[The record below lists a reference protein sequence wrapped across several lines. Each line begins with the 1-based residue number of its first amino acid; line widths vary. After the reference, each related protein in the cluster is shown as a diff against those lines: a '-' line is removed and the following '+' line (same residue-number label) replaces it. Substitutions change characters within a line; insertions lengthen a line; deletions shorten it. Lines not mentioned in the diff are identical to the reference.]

1 MIVAAVSGR
10 RKLMS
15 GASRVRSLVV
25 PLVLGVLTL
34 GVYVGLRG
42 LGMFPEADPWDG
54 ALFVAVPVAATGL
67 IALAQAVTR
76 HRRDNAEMLRHAALL
91 AAPASPRPRPIPPPK
106 FSDPIKAAPPPPPP
120 PADPPSS
127 PPPASP
133 PPSPPPDDEVR
144 SDVLLRF
151 ARELHASPEADR
163 LHTTLSRALPSLL
176 GYPDVW
182 VIARVGQRQQII
194 QPDARRGRLLSE
206 PQFWA
211 TFPLAVDGTTF
222 GLLGVGVGRE
232 PMSESRR
239 HLVSEVASLV
249 AQALQLSDSFERMR
263 EASTVDPLTGC
274 STRADGLQRLQIEL
288 RRAQRS
294 EKAAAVLLLDLD
306 HFKSVNDRFGHPCG
320 DAVLA
325 QVGRIMMQTL
335 RASDIRCRWGGE
347 EFLIV
352 LPETGLEAAKRVADA
367 LRRRIAEARIIYG
380 GEDVQVTVSTGA
392 TVTRPGEVDTHNLLL
407 RVDAALYRA
416 KNDGRNCVRA
426 VLGDLH
432 GAPVATPP
440 RNSRFLAFPDRRDP
454 SRQDRR
460 RFAGPGRRR
469 TDRPDSDVTS

>member
-1 MIVAAVSGR
+1 
-10 RKLMS
+10 
-15 GASRVRSLVV
+15 
-25 PLVLGVLTL
+25 
-34 GVYVGLRG
+34 
-42 LGMFPEADPWDG
+42 MFPEADPWDG

-106 FSDPIKAAPPPPPP
+106 VSGPITAAPPPQRS
-120 PADPPSS
+120 APPSS
-127 PPPASP
+127 SPPASP
-133 PPSPPPDDEVR
+133 PPSQPPDDEVR

-163 LHTTLSRALPSLL
+163 LQATLSRSLPSLL
-176 GYPDVW
+176 GYSDVW

-194 QPDARRGRLLSE
+194 EPDGARRGRLLSE
-206 PQFWA
+206 PQHWA
-211 TFPLAVDGTTF
+211 TFPLAVEGTTF
-222 GLLGVGVGRE
+222 GLLGIGVGRE
-232 PMSESRR
+232 PMPENRR
-239 HLVSEVASLV
+239 RLVSEVASLV
-249 AQALQLSDSFERMR
+249 AQALQLSDAFERMR

-274 STRADGLQRLQIEL
+274 STRADGLNRLQIEL

-352 LPETGLEAAKRVADA
+352 LPETGLEAGKRVADA

-380 GEDVQVTVSTGA
+380 GEEVQVTVSTGA
-392 TVTRPGEVDTHNLLL
+392 TVTRTGEVDTHNLLL

-440 RNSRFLAFPDRRDP
+440 RGSRFLAFPDRRDP
-454 SRQDRR
+454 SRPDRR

-469 TDRPDSDVTS
+469 TDAPASNGS

>member
-1 MIVAAVSGR
+1 
-10 RKLMS
+10 MS

-25 PLVLGVLTL
+25 PLVLGVVTL

-76 HRRDNAEMLRHAALL
+76 HRRDNAEMLRHAPLL

-106 FSDPIKAAPPPPPP
+106 FSEPINAAPPPPQRPG
-120 PADPPSS
+120 PPSS

-133 PPSPPPDDEVR
+133 PRSQPPDDELR

-151 ARELHASPEADR
+151 ARELHASPEGDR
-163 LHTTLSRALPSLL
+163 LQATLSRSLPSLL

-194 QPDARRGRLLSE
+194 EPAGARRGRLLSE
-206 PQFWA
+206 PQHWA
-211 TFPLAVDGTTF
+211 TFPLAVEGTTF
-222 GLLGVGVGRE
+222 GLLGIGVGRE
-232 PMSESRR
+232 PMPESRR
-239 HLVSEVASLV
+239 RLVSEVASLV
-249 AQALQLSDSFERMR
+249 AQALQLSDAFERMR

-274 STRADGLQRLQIEL
+274 STRADGLHRLQIEL

-294 EKAAAVLLLDLD
+294 EKAGAVLLLDLD

-380 GEDVQVTVSTGA
+380 GEEVQVTVSTGA

-440 RNSRFLAFPDRRDP
+440 RGSRFLAFPDRRDP
-454 SRQDRR
+454 SRPDRR

-469 TDRPDSDVTS
+469 TDTPASNGS

>member
-1 MIVAAVSGR
+1 
-10 RKLMS
+10 
-15 GASRVRSLVV
+15 
-25 PLVLGVLTL
+25 
-34 GVYVGLRG
+34 
-42 LGMFPEADPWDG
+42 
-54 ALFVAVPVAATGL
+54 
-67 IALAQAVTR
+67 
-76 HRRDNAEMLRHAALL
+76 MLRHAALL

-106 FSDPIKAAPPPPPP
+106 FSEPILSAPPLPPP
-120 PADPPSS
+120 DPTSV
-127 PPPASP
+127 A
-133 PPSPPPDDEVR
+133 PPSPPPPEPPDDEVK

-163 LHTTLSRALPSLL
+163 LQTTLSRALPSLL

-194 QPDARRGRLLSE
+194 EPEGARRGRLLSE
-206 PQFWA
+206 PQHWA

-232 PMSESRR
+232 PMSEGRR
-239 HLVSEVASLV
+239 HLVTEVASLV
-249 AQALQLSDSFERMR
+249 AQALQLSDAFERMR

-274 STRADGLQRLQIEL
+274 STRADGLQRLHIEL

-380 GEDVQVTVSTGA
+380 GEEVHVTVSTGA
-392 TVTRPGEVDTHNLLL
+392 TVTRPGEVETHNLLL

-432 GAPVATPP
+432 GVPVATSP
-440 RNSRFLAFPDRRDP
+440 RGSRFLAFPDRRDP
-454 SRQDRR
+454 SRPDRR

-469 TDRPDSDVTS
+469 TDAPSADGS

>member
-1 MIVAAVSGR
+1 
-10 RKLMS
+10 MS

-34 GVYVGLRG
+34 GVYVALRG

-106 FSDPIKAAPPPPPP
+106 FSEPIMAAPPPPPP
-120 PADPPSS
+120 RDPPSS
-127 PPPASP
+127 PPPAP
-133 PPSPPPDDEVR
+133 PPSQPAPDGVKDEVK

-163 LHTTLSRALPSLL
+163 LQATLSRALPSLL

-194 QPDARRGRLLSE
+194 EPEGARRGRLLSE
-206 PQFWA
+206 PQHWA

-232 PMSESRR
+232 PMSEGRR
-239 HLVSEVASLV
+239 HLVAEVASLV

-380 GEDVQVTVSTGA
+380 GEEVQVTVSTGA

-440 RNSRFLAFPDRRDP
+440 RGSRFLAFPDRRDP
-454 SRQDRR
+454 SRPDRR

-469 TDRPDSDVTS
+469 TDTPGADVT